1 MADIFQAPLLDG
13 GNVFAMATLVLGLA
27 WFGFWVDQTEFGKK
41 TSGVVW
47 VLIVAMALSNL
58 RLVPFSS
65 PTYDFV
71 GAYLVPASIPLLLY
85 KADLR
90 RVFRDGGPVLLA
102 FSIAS
107 IGTILGAITGVML
120 LDLGDIGAKA
130 AGAYTGGWIGGA
142 VNLVSVSRAVEMT
155 PAESTVVI
163 GASSGVSIIM
173 LMFLMAFAS
182 FSFVKRFIPSAII
195 DEAKE
200 QTEAGDDKAFT
211 VEFKLPT
218 ISGALALSFLICAIS
233 EVAAQAIGM
242 PHFSILIITA
252 VTLLLA
258 NLFPKVVGEFEGDFQ
273 LGMFMMY
280 LFFAAIGLGTN
291 VTTFLSDA
299 PVLFFYGLLIMGVHF
314 LVVLTAAKIFKI
326 DLAQAIAGSGAAL
339 VGPAVTAAIAS
350 TQGWRRLV
358 TPSIMCGVL
367 GYALAT
373 FIGVAV
379 SAILS

>member
-1 MADIFQAPLLDG
+1 MAEFFQTPLLDG
-13 GNVFAMATLVLGLA
+13 GNVLAMATLVLGLA
-27 WFGFWVDQTEFGKK
+27 WFGFWVDQTELGKK

-47 VLIVAMALSNL
+47 VLVVAMALSNL

-65 PTYDFV
+65 PSYDFI

-90 RVFRDGGPVLLA
+90 RVIRDGGPVLLA
-102 FSIAS
+102 FGIAS
-107 IGTILGAITGVML
+107 IGTILGAITGVFL
-120 LDLGDIGAKA
+120 LDLGEIGSKA

-142 VNLVSVSRAVEMT
+142 VNLVSVSQAVEMT
-155 PAESTVVI
+155 SAESAVVI

-173 LMFLMAFAS
+173 LMILMALAS
-182 FSFVKRFIPSAII
+182 FGIVKKFIPSAII

-200 QTEAGDDKAFT
+200 RQSDDAEAELA

-218 ISGALALSFLICAIS
+218 ISGALALSFLICAVSTLIGS
-233 EVAAQAIGM
+233 AIGM

-252 VTLLLA
+252 LTLFLA
-258 NLFPKVVGEFEGDFQ
+258 NVFPNVVGKFEGDFQ

-291 VTTFLSDA
+291 VTTFLSEA
-299 PVLFFYGLLIMGVHF
+299 PVLFVYGLLIMTVHF
-314 LVVLTAAKIFKI
+314 VVVLSLAKVFKI

-373 FIGVAV
+373 FIGVAI

>member
-1 MADIFQAPLLDG
+1 MADIFQAPLLNG
-13 GNVFAMATLVLGLA
+13 GNVFAMATLILGLA
-27 WFGFWVDQTEFGKK
+27 WFGFWIDKTELGKR

-47 VLIVAMALSNL
+47 VLIIAMALSNF

-65 PTYDFV
+65 SSYDFV

-90 RVFRDGGPVLLA
+90 RVIRDGGPVLLA
-102 FSIAS
+102 FGIAS
-107 IGTILGAITGVML
+107 VGTILGAVTGFFL
-120 LDLGDIGAKA
+120 LDLGEIGAQA

-173 LMFLMAFAS
+173 LMVLMAMAS
-182 FSFVKRFIPSAII
+182 LEIVKRFIPSAIM
-195 DEAKE
+195 
-200 QTEAGDDKAFT
+200 DKAREEKSEDDDVEHA

-218 ISGALALSFLICAIS
+218 ISGALALSFLICFVS
-233 EVAAQAIGM
+233 EVAANAIGM

-252 VTLLLA
+252 ITILLA
-258 NLFPKVVGEFEGDFQ
+258 NLLPKIVGQFEGDFQ

-299 PVLFFYGLLIMGVHF
+299 PVLFFYGLVIMVVHF
-314 LVVLTAAKIFKI
+314 IVVLVAARIFKI

-373 FIGVAV
+373 FVGVAI
-379 SAILS
+379 SSILG

>member
-1 MADIFQAPLLDG
+1 MADIFQTPLLDG
-13 GNVFAMATLVLGLA
+13 GNVLAMATLVLGLA
-27 WFGFWVDQTEFGKK
+27 WFGFWIDQTELGKK

-47 VLIVAMALSNL
+47 VLVVAMGLSNL
-58 RLVPFSS
+58 RLVPFAS
-65 PTYDFV
+65 PSYDFI

-90 RVFRDGGPVLLA
+90 RVIRDGGPVLLA
-102 FSIAS
+102 FGIAS
-107 IGTILGAITGVML
+107 FGTILGATTGVFF
-120 LDLGDIGAKA
+120 LDLGEIGSKA

-142 VNLVSVSRAVEMT
+142 VNLVSVSRAVEMS

-173 LMFLMAFAS
+173 LMVLMAMAS
-182 FSFVKRFIPSAII
+182 FGFVKRFIPSAII
-195 DEAKE
+195 DDAKAANPDDDD
-200 QTEAGDDKAFT
+200 AGQS

-218 ISGALALSFLICAIS
+218 ISGALALSFLICALS
-233 EVAAQAIGM
+233 DVFARLIGM

-252 VTLLLA
+252 LTLLLA
-258 NLFPKVVGEFEGDFQ
+258 NLFPKVVGQFEGDFQ

-299 PVLFFYGLLIMGVHF
+299 PILFFYGLWIMTVHF
-314 LVVLTAAKIFKI
+314 IVVLTLAKIFKI

-339 VGPAVTAAIAS
+339 VGPAVTAAIAT

-373 FIGVAV
+373 FIGVAI

>member
-47 VLIVAMALSNL
+47 VLVVAMALSNF
-58 RLVPFSS
+58 RLVPFTA
-65 PTYDFV
+65 PTYDFI
-71 GAYLVPASIPLLLY
+71 GMYLVPASIPLLLY

-102 FSIAS
+102 FGIAS
-107 IGTILGAITGVML
+107 IGTILGAVTGLFL

-173 LMFLMAFAS
+173 LMALMAMAS
-182 FSFVKRFIPSAII
+182 FGVVKRFIPSAII

-200 QTEAGDDKAFT
+200 RTSDGDEDELA

-218 ISGALALSFLICAIS
+218 ISGALALSFLICVIS
-233 EVAAQAIGM
+233 ELAATSMGM

-252 VTLLLA
+252 LTLLLA
-258 NLFPKVVGEFEGDFQ
+258 NLFPKFVGQFEGDFQ

-299 PVLFFYGLLIMGVHF
+299 PVLFFYGLLIMTVHF
-314 LVVLTAAKIFKI
+314 MVVLSLAKIFKI

-373 FIGVAV
+373 FVGVAI
-379 SAILS
+379 STILS